1 VQLQERCTELNAQV
15 SAHNASLAEIEENL
29 DEASRL
35 LEEKTSGENGL
46 GTNSPIVRIKEA
58 IRTLQEELNQ
68 MHITISI
75 LNNDLLQRRKEV
87 VYNKKSSK
95 KKSKKNEEST
105 TFDDDV

>member
-1 VQLQERCTELNAQV
+1 M
-15 SAHNASLAEIEENL
+15 AEIEENL
-29 DEASRL
+29 EEASRL

-75 LNNDLLQRRKEV
+75 LNNDLLQRRKEA

-95 KKSKKNEEST
+95 KKSKTKDES